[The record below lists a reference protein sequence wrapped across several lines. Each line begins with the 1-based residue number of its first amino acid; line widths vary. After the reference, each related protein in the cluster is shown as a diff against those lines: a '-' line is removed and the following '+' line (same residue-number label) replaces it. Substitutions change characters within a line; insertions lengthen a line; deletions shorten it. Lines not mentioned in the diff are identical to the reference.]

1 MTTKQAIERVTFRLG
16 KIKGLN
22 TRIELSEEDVGNL
35 VQMSLDEL
43 VDKVDTPS
51 MLILP
56 YSEIIDVKKYKISSI
71 DCVLRAEVPY
81 GVSAGTSLDPFYL
94 SASVGVGTTA
104 GSAGSASLN
113 GVLQMQASYAVR
125 AMAQNTVQA
134 ELNYFHD
141 LYKGTLMV
149 SYAGVKPTHITIL
162 YRPEIQCV
170 EDLPSNVWTTYLIRL
185 ATAHG
190 KVIIG
195 RWRAKYSVANS
206 PATVNSEILAEGL
219 AELDKLYE
227 ELKPLTGARIV

>member
-1 MTTKQAIERVTFRLG
+1 MTTQQAIDRVKFRLG

-22 TRIELSEEDVGNL
+22 TRIELNDEDVGNL
-35 VQMSLDEL
+35 VQMALDEL

-71 DCVLRAEVPY
+71 DLVTRAEVPY
-81 GVSAGTSLDPFYL
+81 GVSGGVSLDPFYL
-94 SASVGVGTTA
+94 SSSVSVGGTA
-104 GSAGSASLN
+104 GSAGTANLN

-134 ELNYFHD
+134 ELVYFHD

-149 SYAGVKPTHITIL
+149 SYSGVKPNAISIL

-170 EDLPSNVWTTYLIRL
+170 EDLPSYVWTTYLIRL
-185 ATAHG
+185 AVAHG

-195 RWRAKYSVANS
+195 RWRSKYTVPNA
-206 PATVNSEILAEGL
+206 PASVNSEILAEGL
-219 AELDKLYE
+219 SELEKLYE
-227 ELKPLTGARIV
+227 ELSPLTGARIV